1 MGISKLQGLWVTCN
15 PHKFEI
21 PTLWFPYKPPVNPCK
36 HLQCMLDI
44 RVLFRFEFH
53 VPHQILYATL
63 ATNEK
68 LLLLLRSKIGME
80 EILLFYFIFI
90 WKYFYFIGKFFYF
103 DIFMERKFFYFIRK
117 FFYFISKFFYFVWHP
132 NERKFFY
139 FIPTQDTK
147 PSFGLRPKDGFVSC
161 VGKTQILIE
170 ILDGMKKVQLVG
182 KKSSARV

>member
-1 MGISKLQGLWVTCN
+1 
-15 PHKFEI
+15 
-21 PTLWFPYKPPVNPCK
+21 
-36 HLQCMLDI
+36 MLDI

-103 DIFMERKFFYFIRK
+103 DIFMERKFFYFIM
-117 FFYFISKFFYFVWHP
+117 KFFYFVWHP

-139 FIPTQDTK
+139 FIPTQDTMVLC
-147 PSFGLRPKDGFVSC
+147 PSWFIIFCLPKNMCTYQVISNIPWGCST
-161 VGKTQILIE
+161 TQ
-170 ILDGMKKVQLVG
+170 K
-182 KKSSARV
+182 